1 MTDSEKLDLLIES
14 VGGMKEDVKGL
25 KGDMSVLKEDVSVL
39 KKDVSILKEEV
50 SELKEDVSIL
60 KKDVGVLKEEVDELK
75 VDMSIV
81 KIRMEN
87 EISVNIQR
95 VAEGHL
101 DLDRKLTEVVKSNSE
116 FELLTLRVNKLD
128 GEMKEVRAKIS

>member
-39 KKDVSILKEEV
+39 KKDVSI
-50 SELKEDVSIL
+50 
-60 KKDVGVLKEEVDELK
+60 LKEEVDELK

>member
-14 VGGMKEDVKGL
+14 VGEMKEDVKGL
-25 KGDMSVLKEDVSVL
+25 KEDMSVLKE
-39 KKDVSILKEEV
+39 DVSILKEEV
-50 SELKEDVSIL
+50 SELKEDVRVL
-60 KKDVGVLKEEVDELK
+60 KKDVSVLKEEVDELK

-101 DLDRKLTEVVKSNSE
+101 DLDRKLTEAVKSNSE
-116 FELLTLRVNKLD
+116 IELLTLRVNKLD
-128 GEMKEVRAKIS
+128 GEMKEVKAKIS

>member
-14 VGGMKEDVKGL
+14 VGEMKEDVKGL
-25 KGDMSVLKEDVSVL
+25 KEDMSVLKEDVSVL

-50 SELKEDVSIL
+50 SELKEDVS
-60 KKDVGVLKEEVDELK
+60 VLKEEVDELK

-128 GEMKEVRAKIS
+128 GEMKEVKAKIS